1 MGHDLNLCIRNLVLK
16 QTYSLI
22 STYLFNK
29 LLGGGIQ
36 ADNAIIIFLSVWK
49 ILLEPIQI
57 IHCLLLG
64 IIVSRVFFQLDDV
77 KITLRIFTQKV

>member
-29 LLGGGIQ
+29 LPGGEK
-36 ADNAIIIFLSVWK
+36 NSK
-49 ILLEPIQI
+49 
-57 IHCLLLG
+57 G
-64 IIVSRVFFQLDDV
+64 IIVSRVLFQLDDV
-77 KITLRIFTQKV
+77 KITLLIFAQKV

>member
-29 LLGGGIQ
+29 LPGGE
-36 ADNAIIIFLSVWK
+36 NSK
-49 ILLEPIQI
+49 
-57 IHCLLLG
+57 G
-64 IIVSRVFFQLDDV
+64 IIVSRVLFQLDDV
-77 KITLRIFTQKV
+77 KITLLIFAQKV

>member
-29 LLGGGIQ
+29 LPGGG
-36 ADNAIIIFLSVWK
+36 NSK
-49 ILLEPIQI
+49 
-57 IHCLLLG
+57 G
-64 IIVSRVFFQLDDV
+64 IIVSRVLFQLDDV